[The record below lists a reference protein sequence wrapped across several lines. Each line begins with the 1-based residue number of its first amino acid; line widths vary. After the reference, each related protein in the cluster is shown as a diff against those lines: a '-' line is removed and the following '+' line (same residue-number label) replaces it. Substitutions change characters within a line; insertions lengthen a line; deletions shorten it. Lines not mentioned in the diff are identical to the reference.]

1 MIFSKICAPKVPKET
16 LRKPIIAPNL
26 IKIGFII
33 IHITLSSF
41 LTGNG
46 FFGFL
51 SLNKSGAI

>member
-41 LTGNG
+41 LILGI
-46 FFGFL
+46 FDWQRIFWIFI
-51 SLNKSGAI
+51 SK